1 MLEISSSKLLGLQG
15 SYRGTVMNWQSKVLA
30 ALLLSTSCTFTL
42 FCTAVRASLDVDPDQ
57 SLPDANSLKTM
68 AKSAVGPAFVNQL
81 KEKAAKLRDY
91 KCYCRLYTRKGG
103 VWKDYG
109 GADYLYK
116 YRGLFKAT
124 IKTKDYRNGSVV
136 VREPNGIIRGC
147 GGGTLSFMKITLK
160 EDSRTLQLP
169 TGYSLAQSDFSS
181 LYDVLARSIN
191 SGASASMTPSASVKA
206 FDGDVSIIVLRSG
219 PAPDSPILE
228 VLYISND
235 TKTPVGWHTFQ
246 NGVPHALVLFQNLE
260 TNKGL
265 SEDLFAL

>member
-1 MLEISSSKLLGLQG
+1 
-15 SYRGTVMNWQSKVLA
+15 MNWRSKSLI
-30 ALLLSTSCTFTL
+30 ALILSAICTFSPIC
-42 FCTAVRASLDVDPDQ
+42 FTAQASLEVDPD
-57 SLPDANSLKTM
+57 SLLPDATALRGM

-81 KEKAAKLRDY
+81 KEKASKLRDY

-109 GADYLYK
+109 GADYIYK

-136 VREPNGIIRGC
+136 VREPSGVIKGC

-169 TGYSLAQSDFSS
+169 TGYSLAHSDFGS
-181 LYDVLARSIN
+181 LYDVLASSIS
-191 SGASASMTPSASVKA
+191 SGASASMTASANVKA
-206 FDGDVSIIVLRSG
+206 FPGEVSIIVLRSG

-228 VLYISND
+228 VLYINND

-246 NGVPHALVLFQNLE
+246 DGVPHALVLFQNLE

>member
-1 MLEISSSKLLGLQG
+1 MLELSSSHISGASSVDKGLNMDFR
-15 SYRGTVMNWQSKVLA
+15 SNLVKALA
-30 ALLLSTSCTFTL
+30 FAWLSTISIQAADAAF
-42 FCTAVRASLDVDPDQ
+42 DIDPET
-57 SLPDANSLKTM
+57 SLPDAGALNTM
-68 AKSAVGPAFVNQL
+68 AKSAVTPAYLNSL
-81 KEKAAKLRDY
+81 KAQASKFRDY
-91 KCYCRLYTRKGG
+91 KVYCRLYTRKSGS
-103 VWKDYG
+103 WKDYG
-109 GADYLYK
+109 SADYIYK

-136 VREPNGIIRGC
+136 ARDTKGTIKGC

-169 TGYSLAQSDFSS
+169 TGYSLAKSDFAS
-181 LYDVLARSIN
+181 LYDELQSSL
-191 SGASASMTPSASVKA
+191 SGGATATMTGSANVKA
-206 FDGDVSIIVLRSG
+206 FPEQVSIIVLRQGS
-219 PAPDSPILE
+219 APDSPIVE

-246 NGVPHALVLFQNLE
+246 NGVPHAVVLFQNLE

>member
-1 MLEISSSKLLGLQG
+1 
-15 SYRGTVMNWQSKVLA
+15 MNWHSKSIVALSLGVFCSIFFACIA
-30 ALLLSTSCTFTL
+30 AH
-42 FCTAVRASLDVDPDQ
+42 ASLDIDPDAV
-57 SLPDANSLKTM
+57 LPDTTALKGM
-68 AKSAVGPAFVNQL
+68 AKTSVGPALISQL
-81 KEKAAKLRDY
+81 RDKAAKLRDY
-91 KCYCRLYTRKGG
+91 KCYCQLYTRKGG
-103 VWKDYG
+103 VWKNYG

-136 VREPNGIIRGC
+136 VREPSGIIKGC
-147 GGGTLSFMKITLK
+147 GGGALSFMKITLK

-169 TGYSLAQSDFSS
+169 TGYSLAQSDFGS
-181 LYDVLARSIN
+181 LYDVLASSIS
-191 SGASASMTPSASVKA
+191 SGATASIAPSASVKA
-206 FDGDVSIIVLRSG
+206 FPGDVSIIVLRAG
-219 PAPDSPILE
+219 PAADSQILE